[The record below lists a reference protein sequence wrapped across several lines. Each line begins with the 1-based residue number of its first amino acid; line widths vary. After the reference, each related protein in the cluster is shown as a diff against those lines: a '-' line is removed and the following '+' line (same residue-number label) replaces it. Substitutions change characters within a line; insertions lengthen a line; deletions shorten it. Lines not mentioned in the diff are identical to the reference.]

1 MFCQKILNNW
11 FFYGID
17 EFKQEKRIV
26 DEILQL
32 SKEIFD
38 EDPLNVVEDD
48 TYIAIDKETV
58 EKLNIDTELAS
69 PSVVTIDF
77 DNVVFD
83 SDKIDLNLIR
93 KECLIFN
100 LKDIQELKLPELAME
115 VAYGDALEIYEIRD
129 KVQ

>member
-17 EFKQEKRIV
+17 EFKQEKRTV
-26 DEILQL
+26 DEIPEL
-32 SKEIFD
+32 SEKLFWD
-38 EDPLNVVEDD
+38 DPMNIVEDD
-48 TYIAIDKETV
+48 TYISIDKETV
-58 EKLNIDTELAS
+58 EKLNIDIELAS
-69 PSVVTIDF
+69 PNVVKINF

-83 SDKIDLNLIR
+83 NDKIDLNWIR

-129 KVQ
+129 KV